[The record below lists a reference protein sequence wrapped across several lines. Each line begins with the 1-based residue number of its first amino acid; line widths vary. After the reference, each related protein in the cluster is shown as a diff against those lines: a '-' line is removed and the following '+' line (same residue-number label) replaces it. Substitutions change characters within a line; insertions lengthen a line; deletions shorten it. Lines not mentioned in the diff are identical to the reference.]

1 MRCSRYIMGQRREP
15 LVCVSAQ
22 SVPVEQPFP
31 VRLRVQ
37 SRVDAPLR
45 RLHLCAPV
53 AVPMPPPDSEG
64 VPVVLQVLVHNPLSR
79 AWLHNGRSCSV
90 AAMFWDFLVVHGSD
104 AFLLCFKCLRWR
116 WRCPMACISTA
127 PGLVADPCIRRYIA
141 GTTWLAGYD
150 MPRFQEVR
158 RSVTCVRPGPREG

>member
-1 MRCSRYIMGQRREP
+1 MRCTQTSDQGGQRGEP
-15 LVCVSAQ
+15 LACVSAQ

-45 RLHLCAPV
+45 RLHLCTPV

-79 AWLHNGRSCSV
+79 PWLHNGRC
-90 AAMFWDFLVVHGSD
+90 
-104 AFLLCFKCLRWR
+104 C
-116 WRCPMACISTA
+116 
-127 PGLVADPCIRRYIA
+127 
-141 GTTWLAGYD
+141 
-150 MPRFQEVR
+150 
-158 RSVTCVRPGPREG
+158 